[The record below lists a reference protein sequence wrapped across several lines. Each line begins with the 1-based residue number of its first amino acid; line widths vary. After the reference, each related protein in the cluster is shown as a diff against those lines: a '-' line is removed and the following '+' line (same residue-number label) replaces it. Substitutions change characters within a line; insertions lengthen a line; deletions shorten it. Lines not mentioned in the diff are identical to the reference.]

1 MLEFCKYNEEKEYH
15 ISSHEVYKGFF
26 LQYCQLN
33 LIDMDLSKE
42 DSVEEEYHSYKT
54 FEVSTTI
61 QHTLRLICNNREL
74 VRRK

>member
-1 MLEFCKYNEEKEYH
+1 MRF
-15 ISSHEVYKGFF
+15 IRDFF

-42 DSVEEEYHSYKT
+42 DSVEEEYYSYKT

-61 QHTLRLICNNREL
+61 QHTLRLICNNCEL